1 MAREPFNIT
10 PAYCCFSYIIF
21 TGFLFVFKLILIG
34 LINNKQRCYIELFT
48 NSVSVAN
55 VNVKANV
62 SASDWRIGF
71 AAKSPVP
78 GCKISLRTLS
88 SRLLRGDQVISNSSS
103 WEYFGE
109 FVPQDKTNIVFE
121 KVVMPKLIGDMIW
134 NLRVDIMYAVKT
146 DVRYINGL
154 LMADCPDIPVKFTT
168 DAAGNVM
175 GTLLG
180 NARFEID
187 EEYQKTAVLKQMG
200 CLWRSWKSRLVTKVR
215 QADTNQQRMKLRPK
229 NVSPFE
235 WRKLVKIKTS
245 KEFKVVS
252 DSYKERRSKQ
262 IPHTTS
268 RKGMVRL
275 AEDMKKESS
284 NPSEVSR
291 LKVWIK
297 SRTRKDGTPVN
308 TNAAEK
314 IREAAEIVKSDTAA
328 STCFDGQDSLSQ
340 LLGPDNPC
348 RMRAMGRNM
357 NKTKLACFQVKNKC
371 MAEMEAKQT
380 HLLLKVNELEDVIE
394 KLKNQRQE
402 PDAASNS
409 AARSVNKRS
418 QPKCILIDWTGNGDA
433 IVAEGRII
441 TSDPDELVNDCRLG
455 PSDVK
460 VLVDT
465 ATVPNAYL
473 WRPALNMCT
482 IESAIGQIIAWPAS
496 KCVNIENEQEP
507 EDIEKLSQRTN
518 SAMNKC
524 KLLDLSADDV
534 VVAEGR
540 WQTQDRDALVNGL
553 PLGPNA
559 VKIFVDVV
567 CQPETFIWRP
577 TIDVTYLEDC
587 LQTFVSWPVNK
598 VVFQNPTDAI
608 GQQSPIQKAASTQQ
622 CSGGKSAAT
631 AQKSVGTSQK
641 TAPTV
646 SKPPTEKSPPSG
658 QESPIQQSQRPT
670 LTVPLR
676 RSPRKTGA
684 EAIKENKKCKL
695 MDISGKKQIVAEGR
709 VNSVDPDIKVH
720 CVRLG
725 LNAARV
731 WVDIV
736 KIDDAA
742 VWRPS
747 AEIEYMRDA
756 LGSAI
761 AWPMDKLPV
770 KTVGLVKTTIK
781 ACGDGVSLRTFKK
794 LPPSEWGHHFL
805 TVPIDLLEI
814 NAMAR
819 EIDEL
824 KRKVKGMLMP
834 SQGVNE
840 TKKRMI
846 FIYLLVSLGLACHF
860 VDEIYENLKHGFEAR
875 EEIMSGE
882 DDLYTVSTIFWLF
895 RTYGYN
901 MSCDVF
907 KRFRRKDGMFKECL
921 VGDAKGM
928 LSLYEAAHLETT
940 RTEKILD
947 EALRGGG
954 TIPPHI
960 SRLIKNSLYIPQRHN
975 IEMWWKEQ
983 DLASKL
989 PPYFKDRMVECYL
1002 YSFAIQPQFSHME
1015 LAYKWLKARPKFV
1028 RALARKARLLN
1039 DMTGFED
1046 DMSRGDE
1053 VNVVN
1058 YYMKEHNVSK
1068 EETLREFNKMIRETN
1083 KSQPRL
1089 LQPLLFSLFGLTGVY
1104 GGSTIKITANEE
1116 NVAKDLELFAHHAGR
1131 KGVNMDDVVL
1141 SGRNCFSLTRSC

>member
-1 MAREPFNIT
+1 
-10 PAYCCFSYIIF
+10 
-21 TGFLFVFKLILIG
+21 
-34 LINNKQRCYIELFT
+34 
-48 NSVSVAN
+48 
-55 VNVKANV
+55 
-62 SASDWRIGF
+62 
-71 AAKSPVP
+71 
-78 GCKISLRTLS
+78 
-88 SRLLRGDQVISNSSS
+88 
-103 WEYFGE
+103 
-109 FVPQDKTNIVFE
+109 
-121 KVVMPKLIGDMIW
+121 
-134 NLRVDIMYAVKT
+134 
-146 DVRYINGL
+146 
-154 LMADCPDIPVKFTT
+154 
-168 DAAGNVM
+168 
-175 GTLLG
+175 
-180 NARFEID
+180 
-187 EEYQKTAVLKQMG
+187 
-200 CLWRSWKSRLVTKVR
+200 
-215 QADTNQQRMKLRPK
+215 
-229 NVSPFE
+229 
-235 WRKLVKIKTS
+235 
-245 KEFKVVS
+245 
-252 DSYKERRSKQ
+252 
-262 IPHTTS
+262 
-268 RKGMVRL
+268 MVRL

-340 LLGPDNPC
+340 LLGPDNPG

-371 MAEMEAKQT
+371 MADMEAKQT

-402 PDAASNS
+402 LDAASNS

-465 ATVPNAYL
+465 ATVPDTYL
-473 WRPALNMCT
+473 WKPALNMCT
-482 IESAIGQIIAWPAS
+482 IESAIGQMIAWPAS
-496 KCVNIENEQEP
+496 RCVNIENEQEP
-507 EDIEKLSQRTN
+507 EDIEQLSQRTN

-559 VKIFVDVV
+559 VKIFVDAV

-622 CSGGKSAAT
+622 CSGAKSAAT

-641 TAPTV
+641 TAAACQKTGPTV
-646 SKPPTEKSPPSG
+646 SKPPAEKSPPSG

-670 LTVPLR
+670 LIAPLR

-684 EAIKENKKCKL
+684 EVIKENKKCKL

-725 LNAARV
+725 SNAARV

-761 AWPMDKLPV
+761 AWPMDKLV
-770 KTVGLVKTTIK
+770 
-781 ACGDGVSLRTFKK
+781 
-794 LPPSEWGHHFL
+794 
-805 TVPIDLLEI
+805 
-814 NAMAR
+814 
-819 EIDEL
+819 
-824 KRKVKGMLMP
+824 
-834 SQGVNE
+834 
-840 TKKRMI
+840 I
-846 FIYLLVSLGLACHF
+846 F
-860 VDEIYENLKHGFEAR
+860 
-875 EEIMSGE
+875 
-882 DDLYTVSTIFWLF
+882 
-895 RTYGYN
+895 
-901 MSCDVF
+901 
-907 KRFRRKDGMFKECL
+907 
-921 VGDAKGM
+921 
-928 LSLYEAAHLETT
+928 
-940 RTEKILD
+940 
-947 EALRGGG
+947 
-954 TIPPHI
+954 
-960 SRLIKNSLYIPQRHN
+960 
-975 IEMWWKEQ
+975 
-983 DLASKL
+983 
-989 PPYFKDRMVECYL
+989 
-1002 YSFAIQPQFSHME
+1002 
-1015 LAYKWLKARPKFV
+1015 
-1028 RALARKARLLN
+1028 
-1039 DMTGFED
+1039 
-1046 DMSRGDE
+1046 
-1053 VNVVN
+1053 
-1058 YYMKEHNVSK
+1058 
-1068 EETLREFNKMIRETN
+1068 
-1083 KSQPRL
+1083 
-1089 LQPLLFSLFGLTGVY
+1089 
-1104 GGSTIKITANEE
+1104 
-1116 NVAKDLELFAHHAGR
+1116 
-1131 KGVNMDDVVL
+1131 
-1141 SGRNCFSLTRSC
+1141 